1 MTARRASTA
10 SPSKHA
16 IDALV
21 AGHFA
26 DPFRVLGPH
35 RDDAG
40 KALVV
45 RVFQPAAHD
54 VSLRVLHPVVEDIAM
69 RRTHDGGVF
78 EAVVPGLTSPA
89 ELDYRVVTQF
99 ASGVTVERGD
109 PYNFGRVLT
118 DFDMHLFGEGRHL
131 RTYQKLGAHVMTL
144 GHTRGVHFAVW
155 APSAQRVSVIG
166 DFNGW
171 DGRVHVMRN
180 LLPGGVWEI
189 FLPALDAGERY
200 KFEIRT
206 RAGHLLEKSDPY
218 AFYSELPP
226 RTASVVHDASGY
238 EWQDAAWIDER
249 RTAHSW
255 FDRPMSVYEVH
266 LGSWRLKPGQEG
278 QASFLSYREL
288 AEQLVPYVKEMG
300 FTHIELLPVM
310 EHPFLGSWGYQV
322 TAFYAPTSRFG
333 PPEDF
338 KFFVDACH
346 QAGIGVLLDWV
357 PGHFPK
363 DAHGLAHFDG
373 SALFEH
379 QDPRQGEHQDWG
391 TLIFNYGRNEVRN
404 FLLGNA
410 LFWLHEY
417 HIDGLRVD
425 AVASMLYLDYSRK
438 AGQWI
443 PNRFGGRENL
453 EAVEFLQQLNI
464 LTHEEQPGTIT
475 AAEESTSWPGVSRP
489 VYLGGLGF
497 TYKWNMGW
505 MHDTLQ
511 YASRDPIHRRW
522 NHNELTFSMIYAYSE
537 NFILPF
543 SHDEV
548 VHGKRSLLDK
558 LPGDEWQ
565 KRATLRLLFA
575 YMFAHPGK
583 KLLFMG
589 AEFGQW
595 REWNHDAGLDWQ
607 LLDEPGHAGLQRVVR
622 DLNRLYAVMP
632 ALHQRDHQPDGF
644 RWIDCTDNEN
654 SIFSVLR
661 TAADPA
667 DHVVAVFNFTPV
679 PRHGYAVGVP
689 HAGFYREVLNT
700 DSTAYGGSG
709 VGNLGGLE
717 SVPSK
722 AHGYDQMLA
731 LTVPP
736 LGGVLLAPMRAKTSA
751 HSV

>member
-1 MTARRASTA
+1 MTARAASTGL
-10 SPSKHA
+10 PTPQMLE
-16 IDALV
+16 ALV
-21 AGHFA
+21 AGQFA
-26 DPFRVLGPH
+26 DPFGVLGPH
-35 RDDAG
+35 RDPARDA
-40 KALVV
+40 LIV
-45 RVFQPAAHD
+45 RVFQPAARD
-54 VSLRVLHPVVEDIAM
+54 VMLRVLHPAAEDIAM
-69 RRTHDGGVF
+69 ERTHAGGLF
-78 EAVVPGLTSPA
+78 EAVLAGASSPSDV
-89 ELDYRVVTQF
+89 DYRVVTHF

-131 RTYQKLGAHVMTL
+131 RTYQKLGAHVITV

-155 APSAQRVSVIG
+155 APSAHRVSVVG
-166 DFNGW
+166 DFNAW

-180 LLPGGVWEI
+180 LVPGGVWEI
-189 FLPALDAGERY
+189 FLPDLEAGERY
-200 KFEIRT
+200 KFEVRT
-206 RAGHLLEKSDPY
+206 RAGQLLEKCDPY

-226 RTASVVHDASGY
+226 RTASVVHDTSGY
-238 EWQDAAWIDER
+238 EWQDADWIEQR
-249 RTAHSW
+249 RKAHSW
-255 FDRPMSVYEVH
+255 FERPMSIYEVH
-266 LGSWRLKPGQEG
+266 LGSWRRKVGKGHG

-288 AEQLVPYVKEMG
+288 ADELVLYVKEMG

-322 TAFYAPTSRFG
+322 TGFYAPTSRFG

-338 KFFVDACH
+338 KAFVDACH
-346 QAGIGVLLDWV
+346 RAGIGVLLDWV

-363 DAHGLAHFDG
+363 DTHGLARFDG
-373 SALFEH
+373 TALYEH
-379 QDPRQGEHQDWG
+379 EDPRQGEHQDWG

-410 LFWLHEY
+410 LFWLHEF

-425 AVASMLYLDYSRK
+425 AVASMLYLDYSRT

-443 PNRFGGRENL
+443 PNRYGGRENL
-453 EAVEFLQQLNI
+453 EAVEFLRQLNT
-464 LTHEEQPGTIT
+464 LTHDEQPGTIT

-505 MHDTLQ
+505 MHDMLQ
-511 YASRDPIHRRW
+511 YASRNPVHRRW

-558 LPGDEWQ
+558 MPGDEWQ
-565 KRATLRLLFA
+565 MRATLRMLFA

-589 AEFGQW
+589 TEFGQW
-595 REWNHDAGLDWQ
+595 REWNHDTSLDWH
-607 LLDEPGHAGLQRVVR
+607 LLDQPAHAGLQRVVR
-622 DLNRLYAVMP
+622 DLNRLYCGTP

-644 RWIDCTDNEN
+644 RWIDCSDNEN
-654 SIFSVLR
+654 SIVSVLR
-661 TAADPA
+661 RAANPA
-667 DHVVAVFNFTPV
+667 DHMVGVFNFTPV
-679 PRHGYAVGVP
+679 PRRGYAVGVP
-689 HAGFYREVLNT
+689 EACFYQEVLNT
-700 DSTAYGGSG
+700 DSALYGGSG
-709 VGNLGGLE
+709 VGNLGGLAA
-717 SVPSK
+717 VPSK
-722 AHGYDQMLA
+722 AHGFDQLLP

-736 LGGVLLAPMRAKTSA
+736 LGAVLLAPVRPETG
-751 HSV
+751 